1 MFAYLGAVQTGHN
14 HVKFHRYQ
22 CRDGVWDFKTKIL
35 CNFRISAR
43 RCASL
48 ALLQEMFIVC
58 GQFHCGKLESK
69 RFAQGVPGLRVFKVG
84 VRFLR
89 VFSDPA
95 QNYCNLCLPHSKRS
109 GWLCATLCLY
119 STTVRLIYK
128 TYSCIVWSIEF
139 RLEWVIVI
147 RFKCRLKHFSLLI
160 DIFIKFALIRVNTLN
175 NFPRICCN
183 AWWKIII
190 TKTTRFVSERYRAY
204 CKIRKLLL
212 FNENSQ
218 QFASSEVSLQ
228 LVNPSHSCSALIQ
241 EFPREQWN
249 WVELQRSMQTT
260 WYVDFPAFL
269 ATFCCMCICQL
280 NTEITLFENILSHLE
295 IWSII
300 NLLRNFTRFLKY
312 PLIS

>member
-1 MFAYLGAVQTGHN
+1 VVTHQLQVERRTGKVRRSQTDVLAVYYATKCPNGILLQIMFAYLGAVQTGHN

-139 RLEWVIVI
+139 R
-147 RFKCRLKHFSLLI
+147 
-160 DIFIKFALIRVNTLN
+160 
-175 NFPRICCN
+175 
-183 AWWKIII
+183 
-190 TKTTRFVSERYRAY
+190 
-204 CKIRKLLL
+204 
-212 FNENSQ
+212 
-218 QFASSEVSLQ
+218 
-228 LVNPSHSCSALIQ
+228 
-241 EFPREQWN
+241 
-249 WVELQRSMQTT
+249 
-260 WYVDFPAFL
+260 
-269 ATFCCMCICQL
+269 
-280 NTEITLFENILSHLE
+280 FE
-295 IWSII
+295 
-300 NLLRNFTRFLKY
+300 
-312 PLIS
+312 